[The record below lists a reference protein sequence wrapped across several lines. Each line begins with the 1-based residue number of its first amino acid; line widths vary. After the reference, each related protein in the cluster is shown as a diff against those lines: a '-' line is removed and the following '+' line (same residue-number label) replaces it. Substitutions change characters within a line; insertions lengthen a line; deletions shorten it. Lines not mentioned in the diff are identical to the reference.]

1 MKHRALM
8 STLLVAFVIGCGGK
22 PAPKSPAGEAGS
34 GQPEA
39 SAPTEPTI
47 GGTEPSPVDTSTPKD
62 SAGPAS
68 ASAPAAAADKPCKK
82 LKKGL
87 CKVTRGCA
95 WRDGPGAGCIEA
107 TEASESSAGTDE

>member
-1 MKHRALM
+1 MKHRCLM
-8 STLLVAFVIGCGGK
+8 STLLIAFLVGCGGK
-22 PAPKSPAGEAGS
+22 PAAKAPEGEPAP

-39 SAPTEPTI
+39 TEPTV

-68 ASAPAAAADKPCKK
+68 ASAPAAPADKPCKK

-95 WRDGPGAGCIEA
+95 WRDGPGASCIEA